1 MGLENSLKSMYNYY
15 MEGTRLLRILI
26 WSMLF
31 IMGISCFLMVVH
43 EGMIDVPAV
52 IFMLTGFVLILVV
65 VFMMERY
72 FLRSLEILR
81 GKAPYLDTYNGM
93 PSEIASL
100 LERFKDLDERLK
112 FFEKMERLQRDI
124 IFECSTGRDQ
134 DMVIDTIMKKM
145 IEYTGAK
152 GICIYCGNRF
162 YRSGDFSPEIV
173 DHVLRAGKFRVMNLA
188 NGNIYRV
195 STKDVDVFYISP
207 KPEKIIE
214 SLVQIVSLGLKSFK
228 EVKKSKDSQV
238 EEVLMVL
245 EEQKKINRVLEN
257 FLRLLSKIQG
267 EKAGVFTLNVEGI
280 SHSGIKE
287 ITELLQ
293 SIPFVKEVEYKEREE
308 KIKYNVEV
316 NNGKLEGF
324 DR

>member
-1 MGLENSLKSMYNYY
+1 
-15 MEGTRLLRILI
+15 MEGTRLLRILL
-26 WSMLF
+26 WLMLF
-31 IMGISCFLMVVH
+31 IIGISCFLVVIDG
-43 EGMIDVPAV
+43 EMIGIPTD

-72 FLRSLEILR
+72 FLRSFEILR
-81 GKAPYLDTYNGM
+81 GKAPYMDTYNGM

-112 FFEKMERLQRDI
+112 FVEKRERLQRDI
-124 IFECSTGRDQ
+124 ISEFSTGRDQ
-134 DMVIDTIMKKM
+134 ERVIDTIMKKM
-145 IEYTGAK
+145 IEYTDAK
-152 GICIYCGNRF
+152 GICIHYWNRF
-162 YRSGDFSPEIV
+162 YRSGDFNHEIV
-173 DHVLRAGKFRVMNLA
+173 DYVLRAGKFRVLNLT
-188 NGNIYRV
+188 NGNVYRA
-195 STKDVDVFYISP
+195 STKDVDVFYISS

-214 SLVQIVSLGLKSFK
+214 FLVEIVSLGLKSFK

-245 EEQKKINRVLEN
+245 EEQKRINHALGN

-267 EKAGVFTLNVEGI
+267 EKTGVFTVNVEGI
-280 SHSGIKE
+280 SDSGIKE
-287 ITELLQ
+287 ITDLLQ
-293 SIPFVKEVEYKEREE
+293 SIPFVKEVEYKEAEE
-308 KIKYNVEV
+308 KIAVNMEV

>member
-15 MEGTRLLRILI
+15 MEGTRLLRILV

-31 IMGISCFLMVVH
+31 IIGISCFLVVID
-43 EGMIDVPAV
+43 EGMIGIPAE

-65 VFMMERY
+65 VFMLERY

-112 FFEKMERLQRDI
+112 FVEKLERLQRDI
-124 IFECSTGRDQ
+124 ISEFSTGRDQ
-134 DMVIDTIMKKM
+134 ERIIDTIMKKM
-145 IEYTGAK
+145 IEYADAK
-152 GICIYCGNRF
+152 GICIHYGNRF
-162 YRSGDFSPEIV
+162 YRSGDFNPEIV
-173 DHVLRAGKFRVMNLA
+173 DHVLRAGKFRVLNLT
-188 NGNIYRV
+188 NGNVYRA

-228 EVKKSKDSQV
+228 EVKKGKDRQV
-238 EEVLMVL
+238 KEVLMVL
-245 EEQKKINRVLEN
+245 EEQKRINRALGN
-257 FLRLLSKIQG
+257 FLRLLSKFQD
-267 EKAGVFTLNVEGI
+267 EKTGVFVLNVEGV

-287 ITELLQ
+287 ITDLLQ
-293 SIPFVKEVEYKEREE
+293 SIPFVKEVEYKEAEE
-308 KIKYNVEV
+308 KIAFNMEV

>member
-15 MEGTRLLRILI
+15 MEGTRLLRILV

-31 IMGISCFLMVVH
+31 IIGISCFLVVID
-43 EGMIDVPAV
+43 EGMIGIPAE

-65 VFMMERY
+65 VFMLERY

-112 FFEKMERLQRDI
+112 FVEKMERLQRDI
-124 IFECSTGRDQ
+124 ISEFSTVRNL
-134 DMVIDTIMKKM
+134 DMVIDTIMKRM
-145 IEYTGAK
+145 IEYTDAK
-152 GICIYCGNRF
+152 GICTYYGNRF
-162 YRSGDFSPEIV
+162 YRSGDFTPEIV
-173 DHVLRAGKFRVMNLA
+173 DHVLRAGKFRVLNLTI
-188 NGNIYRV
+188 GNVYRV
-195 STKDVDVFYISP
+195 STKVVDVFYISP
-207 KPEKIIE
+207 KPEKLIE
-214 SLVQIVSLGLKSFK
+214 SLVPIVSIGLKSFK
-228 EVKKSKDSQV
+228 EVKKRKDSQV
-238 EEVLMVL
+238 KEVLMVL
-245 EEQKKINRVLEN
+245 EEQKRINRALGN
-257 FLRLLSKIQG
+257 FLRLLSEFQD
-267 EKAGVFTLNVEGI
+267 EKTGVFVLNVEGV

-287 ITELLQ
+287 ITDLLQ
-293 SIPFVKEVEYKEREE
+293 SIPFVKGVEYKEAEE
-308 KIKYNVEV
+308 KIAFNMEV